1 MSITINREDR
11 NAIWGEIRLD
21 LTALNDVEESLDQ
34 GDVEC
39 ARSMRGRFERHS
51 RLLDDL
57 GWAKADSRE
66 EFPLTMPVQQ
76 LEQAVRW
83 HRHRVLEELPES
95 EHVDDDLDVLSACD
109 HVLEQLA

>member
-1 MSITINREDR
+1 LSITINREDR

-21 LTALNDVEESLDQ
+21 LTVLSDFEESLDK
-34 GDVEC
+34 GDVEY
-39 ARSMRGRFERHS
+39 ARGMRGRFERHS

-57 GWAKADSRE
+57 GWAKADRRD
-66 EFPLTMPVQQ
+66 EFALTMPPQD

-83 HRHRVLEELPES
+83 HRHRVLEDLPGS

>member
-21 LTALNDVEESLDQ
+21 LTALSDVEESLDQ

-39 ARSMRGRFERHS
+39 ARSMRSRFERHS

-95 EHVDDDLDVLSACD
+95 KHVDDDLDVLSACD